1 MSARDELQQW
11 VEGTPNTVGVQVD
24 GKIYYSMD
32 VDLARRVLAEMDS
45 GRDEL
50 EATRGYAGTMA
61 RKAEAAQ
68 FDIEDADQRRDDWK
82 SRWQEAVRHADE
94 AFAERDAAQAI
105 LAEVRELRDEYRAYL
120 DSGQNQD
127 DPTGIGPL
135 LSVKGVVHA
144 LTAIL
149 DRSTP

>member
-1 MSARDELQQW
+1 MSNARDELQQW
-11 VEGTPNTVGVQVD
+11 VEGGSWADQGYESELIP
-24 GKIYYSMD
+24 

-50 EATRGYAGTMA
+50 EATRGYAGKMA

>member
-11 VEGTPNTVGVQVD
+11 VEGRPNTVGVQVD

-32 VDLARRVLAEMDS
+32 VDLARRVLAEMD
-45 GRDEL
+45 
-50 EATRGYAGTMA
+50 AT
-61 RKAEAAQ
+61 
-68 FDIEDADQRRDDWK
+68 
-82 SRWQEAVRHADE
+82 
-94 AFAERDAAQAI
+94 QAT

-120 DSGQNQD
+120 DNGQNQD

-135 LSVKGVVHA
+135 LPAKGVVHA

-149 DRSTP
+149 DRSRP